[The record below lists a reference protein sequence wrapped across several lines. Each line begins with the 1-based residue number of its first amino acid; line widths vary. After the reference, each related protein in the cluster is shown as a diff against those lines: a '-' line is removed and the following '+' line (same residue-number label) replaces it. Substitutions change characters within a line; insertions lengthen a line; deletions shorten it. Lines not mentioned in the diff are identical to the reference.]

1 MSTMEQEASTNAVS
15 FKHID
20 KAVKTFS
27 IDKMEQENALLPDN
41 LSGRVQK
48 LVKVYSSIKP
58 LLTVVAA
65 LPIIPATWRAALAI
79 FTQAVE
85 AVVSSPEISPDF
97 KAGKAA
103 VLGEVSD
110 ARISGFHRGIGAG
123 MSAQGIER
131 NTGNLGGEGV

>member
-1 MSTMEQEASTNAVS
+1 MSTMEQEASTKGVS

-20 KAVKTFS
+20 KAVKTLS
-27 IDKMEQENALLPDN
+27 IDTMEQENALLPDN

-85 AVVSSPEISPDF
+85 AVVSSPEIDPDF
-97 KAGKAA
+97 KAGKD
-103 VLGEVSD
+103 L
-110 ARISGFHRGIGAG
+110 
-123 MSAQGIER
+123 
-131 NTGNLGGEGV
+131 

>member
-20 KAVKTFS
+20 KAVKTLS

-85 AVVSSPEISPDF
+85 AVVSAPEIAPDF
-97 KAGKAA
+97 KAGKD
-103 VLGEVSD
+103 L
-110 ARISGFHRGIGAG
+110 
-123 MSAQGIER
+123 
-131 NTGNLGGEGV
+131 

>member
-1 MSTMEQEASTNAVS
+1 MEQEASTKGVS

-20 KAVKTFS
+20 KAVKTLS

-65 LPIIPATWRAALAI
+65 LPIIPATWRAALVI

-97 KAGKAA
+97 KAGKD
-103 VLGEVSD
+103 L
-110 ARISGFHRGIGAG
+110 
-123 MSAQGIER
+123 
-131 NTGNLGGEGV
+131 